1 MPSAMRIAW
10 VEVQLCTNCQ
20 ELSHYLTNSG
30 FYLQL
35 FMKNAEET
43 VNMFKSAYRISE
55 TPVPMP
61 YRHLLYVLCFVF
73 VNITPW
79 IYVND
84 GKNMIWA
91 SGWTASTMICIAYYG
106 IMELAAG
113 LTNPFGWDDVDLDL
127 QMFGKRVHN
136 ETAII
141 ARAVQPN
148 IDTIDYLAKLPDKA
162 PAEASV

>member
-1 MPSAMRIAW
+1 MLPLVA
-10 VEVQLCTNCQ
+10 
-20 ELSHYLTNSG
+20 
-30 FYLQL
+30 
-35 FMKNAEET
+35 
-43 VNMFKSAYRISE
+43 SE
-55 TPVPMP
+55 Q
-61 YRHLLYVLCFVF
+61 
-73 VNITPW
+73 
-79 IYVND
+79 
-84 GKNMIWA
+84 
-91 SGWTASTMICIAYYG
+91 ICIAYYG

-141 ARAVQPN
+141 AKAVQPN

>member
-1 MPSAMRIAW
+1 
-10 VEVQLCTNCQ
+10 
-20 ELSHYLTNSG
+20 
-30 FYLQL
+30 
-35 FMKNAEET
+35 MKNAEET

-91 SGWTASTMICIAYYG
+91 SGWTASTMVS
-106 IMELAAG
+106 
-113 LTNPFGWDDVDLDL
+113 PFCLR
-127 QMFGKRVHN
+127 F
-136 ETAII
+136 
-141 ARAVQPN
+141 
-148 IDTIDYLAKLPDKA
+148 
-162 PAEASV
+162 